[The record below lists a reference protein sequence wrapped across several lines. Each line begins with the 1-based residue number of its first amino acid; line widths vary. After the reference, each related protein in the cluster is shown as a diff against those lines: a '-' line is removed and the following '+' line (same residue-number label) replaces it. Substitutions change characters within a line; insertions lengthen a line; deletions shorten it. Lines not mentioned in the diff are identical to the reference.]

1 MADAGEERPP
11 MNDQPEQAVEID
23 LTNRLPPDFV
33 AFCGTIEPLLV
44 RYAMEYGETTEA
56 AGDVVT
62 VVLAALF
69 HDWPLI
75 APNARFERT
84 FHMLCASL
92 TDRRSRRRATSLTR
106 CAPSRPDE
114 TLVEAP
120 EDFVMFWGANKRDLT
135 RYARKFLRSDRDAE
149 EVASDALFALYR
161 CWDARGRETPR
172 AVAYRFVKSRAV
184 DRLRR
189 RQHTIEEIPTDF
201 AATDTREVVSTT
213 PTLDDPG
220 DTVPD
225 YETFLQTVEA
235 MPERRAACVRLHLL
249 MRLSLQDVS
258 VLLGVSMSTVRTHIQ
273 LARQELRRA
282 LRPRTPEPTP
292 ATRVP
297 AGKGNA

>member
-1 MADAGEERPP
+1 

-23 LTNRLPPDFV
+23 LTNRFPPDFV
-33 AFCGTIEPLLV
+33 SFCRTIEPLLA

-75 APNARFERT
+75 APNARFERAFRT
-84 FHMLCASL
+84 LCASL
-92 TDRRSRRRATSLTR
+92 TERRSRRRATSLTR
-106 CAPSRPDE
+106 SARSRADE
-114 TLVEAP
+114 TFVEAP
-120 EDFVMFWGANKRDLT
+120 EEFVVFWGANKRDLT
-135 RYARKFLRSDRDAE
+135 RYARKILRSDRDAE
-149 EVASDALFALYR
+149 EVASDALFELYR
-161 CWDARGRETPR
+161 CWDARGRQTPH
-172 AVAYRFVKSRAV
+172 AVVYQFVKSRAV

-189 RQHTIEEIPTDF
+189 RQRTIEKIPTDF
-201 AATDTREVVSTT
+201 AAPDTKEVVSTT

-225 YETFLQTVEA
+225 YEIFLRTVEG
-235 MPERRAACVRLHLL
+235 MPERRAACVRLHLQ
-249 MRLSLQDVS
+249 MRLPLQDVS

-273 LARQELRRA
+273 LARQELRRV
-282 LRPRTPEPTP
+282 LHPRTPDPTP
-292 ATRVP
+292 VTRVP